1 MADQQIAAKGCDD
14 KVITL
19 CYDDWSEVLAMR
31 ALAAQTTRQA
41 TERGTKRETL
51 NLRIKAEVR
60 ELIDQAAELAGK
72 NRTDFVLDAARQ
84 AAADTIRDRT
94 MLIFPPEA
102 YAAFMKLLDAP
113 PRPNKRLRRALRKRA
128 PWE

>member
-1 MADQQIAAKGCDD
+1 MAEHAIAPEVVRIDN
-14 KVITL
+14 VITL
-19 CYDDWSEVLAMR
+19 CKDGFGEVGSMRTLA
-31 ALAAQTTRQA
+31 
-41 TERGTKRETL
+41 ERETKREML
-51 NLRIKAEVR
+51 SLRIKPEVR
-60 ELIDQAAELAGK
+60 NLIDQAAELAGK

-84 AAADTIRDRT
+84 AAADTIRDHT

-102 YAAFMKLLDAP
+102 YAAFVKLLDAP